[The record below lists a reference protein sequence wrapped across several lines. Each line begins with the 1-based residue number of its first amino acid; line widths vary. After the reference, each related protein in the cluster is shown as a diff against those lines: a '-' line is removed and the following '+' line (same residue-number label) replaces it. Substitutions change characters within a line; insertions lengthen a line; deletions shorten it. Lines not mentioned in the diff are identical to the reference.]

1 MHRTRNFLLLS
12 NEKLIVINKWNR
24 VVLELLLLM
33 IFVLKREEWEDYL
46 TKEKF
51 KALNLIV
58 VVVLL
63 LLLLFVH

>member
-1 MHRTRNFLLLS
+1 
-12 NEKLIVINKWNR
+12 
-24 VVLELLLLM
+24 M

-46 TKEKF
+46 TEEKL

-58 VVVLL
+58 VVVV

>member
-1 MHRTRNFLLLS
+1 
-12 NEKLIVINKWNR
+12 
-24 VVLELLLLM
+24 M